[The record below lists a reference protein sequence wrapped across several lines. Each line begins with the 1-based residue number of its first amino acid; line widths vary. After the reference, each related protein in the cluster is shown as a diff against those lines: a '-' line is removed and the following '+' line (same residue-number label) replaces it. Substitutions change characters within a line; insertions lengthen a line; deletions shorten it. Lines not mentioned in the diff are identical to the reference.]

1 MRAMESTAAV
11 GDFLMANPVFAVA
24 VFGALALLVAARLQ
38 QR

>member
-24 VFGALALLVAARLQ
+24 IFSTLALMILMRLQ
-38 QR
+38 RQ